1 MSASMTHKVYLDNA
15 ATSFPKAPGVGAAMA
30 DYIENVG
37 SNVGRG
43 GYAAAWDAAAVVL
56 DTRER
61 LCSLF
66 HVTSPKNVIFT
77 GGATA
82 ALNQLLKGLLRPG
95 DTVCTSPLEHNAVL
109 RPLHQ
114 LEQLG
119 VRVEYLPCNGEG
131 QLDLDAAERLITS
144 EIRCVVLTHAS
155 NVSGGIFPIAEIG
168 RICRARGVFF
178 LVDAAQ
184 TAGVF
189 PIDMAQMNIDG
200 LAFPGHKGLLGPQ
213 GIGGMALSDAL
224 TEALTPLLSGGTG
237 SMSESL
243 DVPPFLPDRFEPGTL
258 NLPGIYG
265 LNAALRYLETSGP
278 ALQEREAKLTRH
290 LLGRMLELEEDGAR
304 ILGSRDPFALR
315 AGLVSVDF
323 TGFDNGE
330 IAFLLESEYGIAT
343 RSGLHCAPLAHK
355 ALGSFPQGGVRFS
368 VGPFTTFEDLDY
380 VQGAVYQLLCRK

>member
-1 MSASMTHKVYLDNA
+1 MTHNVYLDNA
-15 ATSFPKAPGVGAAMA
+15 ATSFPKAAGVGKAMA
-30 DYIENVG
+30 EYIENVG

-61 LCSLF
+61 LCALF
-66 HVTSPKNVIFT
+66 HAVGPKNVIFT

-95 DTVCTSPLEHNAVL
+95 DTVCASSLEHNAVL
-109 RPLHQ
+109 RPLRQ
-114 LEQLG
+114 LEDTG

-131 QLDLDAAERLITS
+131 QLDLAAAERLITP
-144 EIRCVVLTHAS
+144 EVRCVVLTHAS
-155 NVSGGIFPIAEIG
+155 NVSGGIFPVAEIG
-168 RICRARGVFF
+168 RICRAHGVFF

-184 TAGVF
+184 TAGVL
-189 PIDMAQMNIDG
+189 PIDMTRMNIDG

-213 GIGGMALSDAL
+213 GIGGMVISDTLAKNL
-224 TEALTPLLSGGTG
+224 VPLLSGGTG

-243 DVPPFLPDRFEPGTL
+243 EVPPFLPDRFEPGTL

-265 LNAALRYLETSGP
+265 LNAALRYLDAEGP
-278 ALQEREAKLTRH
+278 ALREHEARLTRH
-290 LLGRMLELEEDGAR
+290 FMGRMLELEEDGAR
-304 ILGSRDPFALR
+304 ILGNPAPFVPR

-355 ALGSFPQGGVRFS
+355 ALGSFPQGAVRFS
-368 VGPFTTFEDLDY
+368 VGPFTTFEDIDY